1 MSKTTIATEYVDFV
15 SMIEKS
21 IKENWN
27 LDALTDYEGI
37 TLQYNDVARKIE
49 KLHILF
55 ENAGIQP
62 GDRIALYGRN
72 TAHWAVAYL
81 ATMTYGAVVVPILH
95 EFKGEQAHNIVNHSG
110 SRLLFVGDQV
120 WPNLNAE
127 EMPELEGIINN
138 PDFSLLVCRSEK
150 LYEARE
156 NLNALYGQKY
166 PKYFRPEHVSY
177 RPQPDG
183 EAMALINYT
192 SGTTG
197 NSKGVMVPYR
207 ALWSNVMFG
216 YEVLP
221 KVLYR
226 GNRVISMLPAAH
238 MYGMAFE
245 FLCEFCAGMHI
256 YYLTRIPSPKII
268 FKAFGEVKPHLVVAV
283 PLIIEKILR
292 KSVIPKMETMSMK
305 MLLKLPVVQQ
315 KILDKVREQL
325 INAFGGNI
333 YEVIMGGAAFNSEL
347 EQFLHKTGFPYTVG
361 YGTTETAPIIS
372 YEDWKEFKP
381 GSCGKAAPRMD
392 VKINSANPQLEIGE
406 ILTRG
411 DNVMLGYYKNEE
423 ATKQAIDPQGWYH
436 TGDLGVMDAEGNIFI
451 KGRSKNMLLT
461 PNGQNVFPEEV
472 EDKMST
478 MPLVSECIMIQ
489 KNDKFYML
497 VHPDMEEAE
506 RLGMNMA
513 AIEALMEQNRKDLNV
528 AINNYEQIQGI
539 RIYEEEF
546 EKTPKRS
553 IKRYLYANAE
563 I

>member
-1 MSKTTIATEYVDFV
+1 MEYVDFV
-15 SMIEKS
+15 SLIEKS
-21 IKENWN
+21 IKENWD
-27 LDALTDYEGI
+27 LPALTDYEGA
-37 TLQYNDVARKIE
+37 TLQYKDVARKIE

-55 ENAGIQP
+55 EHAGIEP

-72 TAHWAVAYL
+72 TAQWAVAYM
-81 ATMTYGAVVVPILH
+81 AAMTYGAIVVPILH
-95 EFKGEQAHNIVNHSG
+95 EFRGDQCHNIVNHSG

-120 WPNLNAE
+120 WPNLNPD
-127 EMPELEGIINN
+127 EMPNLEGIINN
-138 PDFSLLVCRSEK
+138 PDYSLLVCRSEK
-150 LYEARE
+150 LFEARE

-166 PKYFRPEHVSY
+166 PKYFRQEHVHY
-177 RPQPDG
+177 HPQPDG
-183 EAMALINYT
+183 EAMALLNYT

-197 NSKGVMVPYR
+197 SSKGVMVPYR

-221 KVLYR
+221 KVLCR

-238 MYGMAFE
+238 MYGMMFE
-245 FLCEFCAGMHI
+245 FLCEFLAGMHI

-268 FKAFGEVKPHLVVAV
+268 FKAFGDVKPHLVVAV

-292 KSVIPKMETMSMK
+292 KAVLPKLETMSMK

-315 KILDKVREQL
+315 KILDKVRDQL

-333 YEVIMGGAAFNSEL
+333 YEVIIGGAAFNSEI
-347 EQFLHKTGFPYTVG
+347 EEFLHKTGFPYTVG

-372 YEDWKEFKP
+372 YQDWKSFRP
-381 GSCGKAAPRMD
+381 GSCGVAVPRME
-392 VKINSANPQLEIGE
+392 VKINSANPQLEVGE

-411 DNVMLGYYKNEE
+411 ANVMLGYYKNEE
-423 ATKQAIDPQGWYH
+423 ATKQVIDAQGWYH
-436 TGDLGVMDAEGNIFI
+436 TGDLGVMDLEGNIFI

-472 EDKMST
+472 EDKMSA
-478 MPLVSECIMIQ
+478 MPLVSECVMIQ

-497 VHPDMEEAE
+497 VHPDMDEAE
-506 RLGMNMA
+506 RLGMNRA
-513 AIEALMEQNRKDLNV
+513 AIEALMEQNRKDLNAV
-528 AINNYEQIQGI
+528 INNYEQIVGI
-539 RIYEEEF
+539 RIFDEEF

-553 IKRYLYANAE
+553 IKRYLYADAE
-563 I
+563 V

>member
-1 MSKTTIATEYVDFV
+1 M
-15 SMIEKS
+15 
-21 IKENWN
+21 
-27 LDALTDYEGI
+27 
-37 TLQYNDVARKIE
+37 
-49 KLHILF
+49 
-55 ENAGIQP
+55 
-62 GDRIALYGRN
+62 
-72 TAHWAVAYL
+72 
-81 ATMTYGAVVVPILH
+81 
-95 EFKGEQAHNIVNHSG
+95 
-110 SRLLFVGDQV
+110 
-120 WPNLNAE
+120 
-127 EMPELEGIINN
+127 
-138 PDFSLLVCRSEK
+138 
-150 LYEARE
+150 
-156 NLNALYGQKY
+156 
-166 PKYFRPEHVSY
+166 
-177 RPQPDG
+177 
-183 EAMALINYT
+183 INYT
-192 SGTTG
+192 SGSTG
-197 NSKGVMVPYR
+197 NSKGVLIPYR
-207 ALWSNVMFG
+207 ALWSNYEFAV
-216 YEVLP
+216 EVLAEYAHP
-221 KVLYR
+221 ADRLV
-226 GNRVISMLPAAH
+226 SMLPMAH

-381 GSCGKAAPRMD
+381 GSCGKPAPRMD

-423 ATKQAIDPQGWYH
+423 ATKQAIDPQGWDH

-506 RLGMNMA
+506 RLGMNMS

>member
-1 MSKTTIATEYVDFV
+1 MSNTTIATEYVDFV
-15 SMIEKS
+15 SIIEKS
-21 IKENWN
+21 IKDNWN

-55 ENAGIQP
+55 EHAGIQP

-120 WPNLNAE
+120 WPNLNPD

-150 LYEARE
+150 LHDARE

-381 GSCGKAAPRMD
+381 GSCGKPAPRMD

-506 RLGMNMA
+506 RLGMNMS

>member
-1 MSKTTIATEYVDFV
+1 MSNYFTSMEYVDFV
-15 SMIEKS
+15 SLIEKS
-21 IKENWN
+21 IKDNWD
-27 LDALTDYEGI
+27 LDALTDYEGV
-37 TLQYNDVARKIE
+37 TLQYKDVARKIE

-55 ENAGIQP
+55 EHAGIKP

-72 TAHWAVAYL
+72 TAHWAVAYM
-81 ATMTYGAVVVPILH
+81 ATMTYGAVLVPILH

-110 SRLLFVGDQV
+110 ARLLFVGDQV
-120 WPNLNAE
+120 WPNLNAD
-127 EMPELEGIINN
+127 EMPNLEGIINN

-150 LYEARE
+150 LNEARE
-156 NLNALYGQKY
+156 TLNALYGQKY
-166 PKYFRPEHVSY
+166 PKYFRKEHVSY
-177 RPQPDG
+177 HLQPDG
-183 EAMALINYT
+183 EALALINYT

-207 ALWSNVMFG
+207 ALWSNLQFG

-221 KVLYR
+221 KVLAR

-245 FLCEFCAGMHI
+245 FLCEFIAGMHI

-292 KSVIPKMETMSMK
+292 KSVLPKMETMSMK

-347 EQFLHKTGFPYTVG
+347 EEFLHKTGFPYTVG
-361 YGTTETAPIIS
+361 YGTTETAPIIA
-372 YEDWKEFKP
+372 YEDWHNFKP
-381 GSCGKAAPRMD
+381 GSCGKAAPRME
-392 VKINSANPQLEIGE
+392 VRINSANPQLEVGE

-411 DNVMLGYYKNEE
+411 ANVMLGYYKNEE
-423 ATKQAIDPQGWYH
+423 ATNQVIDAQGWYH
-436 TGDLGVMDAEGNIFI
+436 TGDLGVIDLEGNIFI

-472 EDKMST
+472 EDKMNT
-478 MPLVSECIMIQ
+478 LPLVSECIMIQ

-506 RLGMNMA
+506 RLGMNRQ
-513 AIEALMEQNRKDLNV
+513 AIEALMEQNRKDLNL
-528 AINNYEQIQGI
+528 AINNYEQIVGI

-553 IKRYLYANAE
+553 IKRYLYADAE
-563 I
+563 V

>member
-1 MSKTTIATEYVDFV
+1 MEYVDFV
-15 SMIEKS
+15 SLIEKS
-21 IKENWN
+21 IKENWD
-27 LDALTDYEGI
+27 LDALTDYEGV
-37 TLQYNDVARKIE
+37 TLQYKDVARKIE

-55 ENAGIQP
+55 EHAGVVP

-72 TAHWAVAYL
+72 TAHWAVAYM
-81 ATMTYGAVVVPILH
+81 AAMTYGAVVVPILH
-95 EFKGEQAHNIVNHSG
+95 EFKGDQAHNIVNHSEA
-110 SRLLFVGDQV
+110 RLLFVGDQV
-120 WPNLNAE
+120 WPNLNPD
-127 EMPELEGIINN
+127 EMPHLEGIINN

-150 LYEARE
+150 LNEARE

-177 RPQPDG
+177 HAQPDG
-183 EAMALINYT
+183 EALALLNYT

-197 NSKGVMVPYR
+197 NSKGVMIPYR
-207 ALWSNVMFG
+207 ALWSNVQFG
-216 YEVLP
+216 YDVLP

-238 MYGMAFE
+238 MYGMMFE
-245 FLCEFCAGMHI
+245 FLCEFLAGMHI

-268 FKAFGEVKPHLVVAV
+268 FKAFGDVKPHLVVAV

-292 KSVIPKMETMSMK
+292 KSVLPKMETMSMK

-325 INAFGGNI
+325 VSAFGGNI

-372 YEDWKEFKP
+372 YQDWHTFKP
-381 GSCGKAAPRMD
+381 GSCGVAAPRME
-392 VKINSANPQLEIGE
+392 VKINSANPQLEVGE

-411 DNVMLGYYKNEE
+411 ANVMLGYYKNEE
-423 ATKQAIDPQGWYH
+423 ATKQVLDAQGWYH

-497 VHPDMEEAE
+497 VHPDMDEAE
-506 RLGMNMA
+506 RLGMNRQ

-528 AINNYEQIQGI
+528 LINNYEQIVGI

-553 IKRYLYANAE
+553 IKRYLYADAE
-563 I
+563 V